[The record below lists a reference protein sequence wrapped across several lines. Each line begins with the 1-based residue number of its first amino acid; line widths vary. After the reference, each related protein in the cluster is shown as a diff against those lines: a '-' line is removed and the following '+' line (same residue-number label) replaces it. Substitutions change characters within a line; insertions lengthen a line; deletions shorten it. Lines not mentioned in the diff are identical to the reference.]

1 VELRSYFDCDNLI
14 RALNHVIGAALA
26 PSSGVLCRESVVM
39 LRRAIV
45 RIVDLCVRHAWPTI
59 LLGAVLMLGTAA
71 FDVSQ
76 FSINTD
82 VESLISQN
90 LPWHERQV
98 QLNRA
103 FPQKG
108 ISVVVKAPTSEDA
121 ELATNQLAKAI
132 EGDPDLFSS
141 VGQPDSGE
149 FFEQNGLMFG
159 SLPDVKKTTAGLIQT
174 RPFLSVLAADP
185 SLRGVMKLLSFA
197 GDGVQQG
204 KLTLEQLSWPLS
216 LANQTLNDLLSGKP
230 AFFSWEELLQGHTLP
245 QSERRHFIE
254 AAPKLDFN
262 TLQPGHE
269 AAAAVHRAA
278 AELDLKGH
286 FGADVSLTG
295 QVPMNDDQ
303 FSVIRASALRDTLT
317 ALLGVLVILWLALR
331 SPKIILAVFF
341 SLMVGLAT
349 TAALGLAMVGSFNLI
364 SIAFFVLFVGLG
376 VDFGIQFSVR
386 YRTERYELGELRA
399 ALTSAARKAGKPL
412 ALAAAATAVGFFS
425 FLPTSYRGLSE
436 LGLIAGF
443 GMLIAFACSI
453 TFVPA
458 MLMVLNPAGEAEA
471 IGFKVLAPVDDFL
484 QRHRIA
490 VIAGTI
496 LVVLAGVPLLFNL
509 HFDFNPVDLQNP
521 SSPSVVTYREL
532 QKDAQTSGNDAEML
546 APSLDQADAIAKR
559 LSAVPEVSR
568 ALTLNNFIPTD
579 QEQKIAVLKGAAGEL
594 DSVLHPSQQQAAP
607 DDRENVEAIRSAA
620 DALSKAAGDTKG
632 GDADLA
638 RQVAASLRRLA
649 DGDIGVRNKA
659 EAALVPSLKYDLD
672 RLSKSLAPETITTKT
687 LPSKLVRDWMLPD
700 GRARVQAM
708 PRGDPN
714 DINVLRNFARAVL
727 RAEPNAAGAAV
738 SYYESARTVT
748 TAFIEAGVLAL
759 IAIAILLILALRRLT
774 DVLLTLI
781 PLLLAGAVT
790 LEISVL
796 WGLALNFANIVALPL
811 LLGVGVAFKIYY
823 IMAWRAGKTG
833 LLQSTLT
840 RAVVFSAMTNAIA
853 FGSMW
858 ASNYPGMSSMGKM
871 MALAL
876 LCTMAAA
883 VLFQPVLM
891 GRPRQIKPF
900 VEDELPHA
908 AE

>member
-1 VELRSYFDCDNLI
+1 
-14 RALNHVIGAALA
+14 
-26 PSSGVLCRESVVM
+26 M
-39 LRRAIV
+39 LSHAIV
-45 RIVDLCVRHAWPTI
+45 RIVDFCARHAWSMI
-59 LLGAVLMLGTAA
+59 LIGAAAMLGTGAFAA
-71 FDVSQ
+71 TR
-76 FSINTD
+76 FSINAD

-90 LPWHERQV
+90 LPWHQRQLE
-98 QLNRA
+98 LNQA
-103 FPQKG
+103 FPQRG
-108 ISVVVKAPTSEDA
+108 ISVVVKATTSENA
-121 ELATNQLAKAI
+121 EFATNQLAKALAD
-132 EGDPDLFSS
+132 DPNLFSN
-141 VGQPDSGE
+141 VGQPDSGA
-149 FFEQNGLMFG
+149 FFERNGLLF
-159 SLPDVKKTTAGLIQT
+159 SSVSDVKKTTAGLAQT
-174 RPFLSVLAADP
+174 RPFLSMLAADP
-185 SLRGVMKLLSFA
+185 SLRGVMKVLSFA
-197 GDGVQQG
+197 AIQVQQG
-204 KLTLEQLSWPLS
+204 RLKLEKLSWPLS
-216 LANQTLNDLLSGKP
+216 LANQTLNDLHSGRP
-230 AFFSWEELLQGHTLP
+230 AFFSWEELLEGHTP
-245 QSERRHFIE
+245 PDRERRHFIE
-254 AAPKLDFN
+254 AAPRLDFKA
-262 TLQPGHE
+262 LQPGHE
-269 AAAAVHRAA
+269 AAAAIHRAA
-278 AELDLKGH
+278 AELGLNDK
-286 FGADVSLTG
+286 FGASVSLTG

-317 ALLGVLVILWLALR
+317 ALLGVMIILWLALR
-331 SPKIILAVFF
+331 SPKIILAVLF
-341 SLMVGLAT
+341 SLMVGLAA

-386 YRTERYELGELRA
+386 YRTERYELGELHA
-399 ALTSAARKAGKPL
+399 ALKSAARKVGKPL

-453 TFVPA
+453 TLVPA
-458 MLMVLNPAGEAEA
+458 MLMVLNPAGEAAA
-471 IGFKVLAPVDDFL
+471 IGFRGLAPVDNFL

-490 VIAGTI
+490 VIAVTI
-496 LVVLAGVPLLFNL
+496 LVVLAGVPLFFHL

-532 QKDAQTSGNDAEML
+532 QRDAQTAGNDAEVL

-559 LSAVPEVSR
+559 LAAIPEVSR
-568 ALTLNNFIPTD
+568 ALTLSSFVPTD
-579 QEQKIAVLKGAAGEL
+579 QEQKIAVL
-594 DSVLHPSQQQAAP
+594 QAASKELGDVIRP
-607 DDRENVEAIRSAA
+607 KQRQPAPNDQENVEAIRAAA
-620 DALSKAAGDTKG
+620 DALAKAAGDAKG
-632 GDADLA
+632 RDADLA

-649 DGDIGVRNKA
+649 DGDISVRNKA
-659 EAALVPSLKYDLD
+659 EAALIPPLKYGLD
-672 RLSKSLAPETITTKT
+672 RLGKSLTPQTVTAKT
-687 LPSKLVRDWMLPD
+687 LPPDLVRDWLLPD
-700 GRARVQAM
+700 GRARVEAM
-708 PRGDPN
+708 PKGDPN
-714 DINVLRNFARAVL
+714 DINVLRKFAIAVL

-738 SYYESARTVT
+738 SSYESARTVT
-748 TAFIEAGVLAL
+748 SAFIESGCLAL
-759 IAIAILLILALRRLT
+759 IAIAILLALALRRVT

-790 LEISVL
+790 LQISVI

-840 RAVVFSAMTNAIA
+840 RAVVFSAMTNAVA

-891 GRPRQIKPF
+891 GRPRQVKPF
-900 VEDELPHA
+900 IDERTELPHA